1 MRKIGSYPDRR
12 AESFVD
18 YLTAEGLA
26 ANAVKSSEGTY
37 ELWIVDEDHWEEAK
51 QRFAKFEA
59 SPDDPQYAKAA
70 KKARDIRREQ
80 REKKERVRQLVRV
93 GEKNYQRRT
102 PVTFICLGIC
112 VLLSLA
118 TEFSLNLERPIVQ
131 QMVFN
136 FFPLGEAM
144 DAGYGDLLQGN
155 DGPITDGPIGLKA
168 ASILH
173 GQFWRAISPA
183 FLHAD
188 LRHLIFNML
197 VLISFGRRVEWM
209 EGTWFMAGLVLV
221 GAALPNLLQGLMPS
235 SVDGSGVVLV
245 QVADSLYFYVPFV
258 GFSGVDFA
266 LVTFMWI
273 RGVQRMIP
281 EYQLSPLTVMI
292 FLGVLFI
299 GIAGG
304 GPFIFGSKIANW
316 GHGGGLVVG
325 IIAALLPLG
334 RTAKR

>member
-1 MRKIGSYPDRR
+1 
-12 AESFVD
+12 
-18 YLTAEGLA
+18 
-26 ANAVKSSEGTY
+26 
-37 ELWIVDEDHWEEAK
+37 
-51 QRFAKFEA
+51 
-59 SPDDPQYAKAA
+59 
-70 KKARDIRREQ
+70 
-80 REKKERVRQLVRV
+80 
-93 GEKNYQRRT
+93 
-102 PVTFICLGIC
+102 
-112 VLLSLA
+112 
-118 TEFSLNLERPIVQ
+118 
-131 QMVFN
+131 
-136 FFPLGEAM
+136 
-144 DAGYGDLLQGN
+144 
-155 DGPITDGPIGLKA
+155 
-168 ASILH
+168 
-173 GQFWRAISPA
+173 
-183 FLHAD
+183 
-188 LRHLIFNML
+188 
-197 VLISFGRRVEWM
+197 M